1 MPGALQGLPA
11 EVRDGSSRVSAFIY
25 RIPRE
30 DGTVNTQVEVESREE
45 EGKEEEEEEEQWRL
59 EDEQGLFGFK
69 VDSEEDWVKYR
80 GLLVRDPDLQKRP
93 IVLLLHLGSDQPSV
107 GGQGTSGVHTGAMEG
122 ATQAVAENGG
132 RREGVH
138 GQEDGGSELSVE
150 AGLGGGVEGGGH
162 GAEGVAAAGSL
173 KGVGAGGVASPY
185 SALRAA
191 PREPL
196 KQVVVLSY
204 YIVSEVLSCILLLM
218 TCILLLV

>member
-1 MPGALQGLPA
+1 VPGALQGLPA

-107 GGQGTSGVHTGAMEG
+107 GSQGTSGMHELHGMER
-122 ATQAVAENGG
+122 ATQAVPGDGG

-138 GQEDGGSELSVE
+138 GQEDGGSELSGE
-150 AGLGGGVEGGGH
+150 AGLGGWVEGGGR
-162 GAEGVAAAGSL
+162 GAEGMAAS
-173 KGVGAGGVASPY
+173 
-185 SALRAA
+185 R

-196 KQVVVLSY
+196 KQVVVMCY
-204 YIVSEVLSCILLLM
+204 YGNSDPIKIQQNVEVSTREKARFFEHAP
-218 TCILLLV
+218 